1 MIRCR
6 RRVIRSVRASIRC
19 MQEGVRVESKAIRE
33 TLARIRSNSLPIRLL
48 RASIRCVQESVRV
61 RRLAI
66 RETLARIRSC
76 RLPIRKRQEH
86 VRDNPGEGQERIE
99 EFCVQRAA
107 TSGPPLKG
115 RAPAFTLFVLVHTKP
130 CRMVVGS
137 RANT

>member
-33 TLARIRSNSLPIRLL
+33 TLARIRSNSLPIR
-48 RASIRCVQESVRV
+48 
-61 RRLAI
+61 
-66 RETLARIRSC
+66 
-76 RLPIRKRQEH
+76 KRQEH
-86 VRDNPGEGQERIE
+86 VRDNPGEDQERIE